1 MKNLVLNVVAI
12 VAVFGVVPGGLIFGL
27 SGRWD
32 LWNVWAYMAI
42 GVALLTF
49 QTAALYRKSPQL
61 LMERM
66 KMVTAGSPGRVR
78 WTVGRASPPLSIAQW
93 IIVGLDQRFHWSD
106 IVPPAWVVAGLVIY
120 AIGWGLFT
128 WAALVNPFFS
138 PDVRIQSDRGQRVIG
153 EGPYAVVRH
162 PGYAANA
169 LALVASPAALNSLLS
184 IIPAVLFLAV
194 VVRVTGIEDGMLH
207 DELRGYA
214 DYTARVRYRLIPA
227 IW

>member
-49 QTAALYRKSPQL
+49 QTAALYRKSPEL

-78 WTVGRASPPLSIAQW
+78 WTVAHARSG
-93 IIVGLDQRFHWSD
+93 
-106 IVPPAWVVAGLVIY
+106 VP
-120 AIGWGLFT
+120 
-128 WAALVNPFFS
+128 AL
-138 PDVRIQSDRGQRVIG
+138 
-153 EGPYAVVRH
+153 
-162 PGYAANA
+162 
-169 LALVASPAALNSLLS
+169 
-184 IIPAVLFLAV
+184 
-194 VVRVTGIEDGMLH
+194 
-207 DELRGYA
+207 
-214 DYTARVRYRLIPA
+214 
-227 IW
+227 